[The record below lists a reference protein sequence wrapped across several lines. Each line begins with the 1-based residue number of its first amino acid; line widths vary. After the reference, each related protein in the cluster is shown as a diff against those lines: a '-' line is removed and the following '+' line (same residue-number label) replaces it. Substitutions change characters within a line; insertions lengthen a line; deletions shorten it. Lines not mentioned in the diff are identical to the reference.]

1 MLDGYAG
8 WDKDFRIKIRVVCT
22 RAYHALFMHN
32 MLIRPTKQ
40 ELETDFH
47 AGADY
52 YIFNAGEFHANKNIK
67 GITDISSVALNFQQR
82 KMVILGTQY
91 AGEMKKGVFT
101 IMNYLMPKQ
110 GNLSLHSSCNEGKS
124 GDVTLFFGLSGTG
137 KTALSADPHRK
148 LIGDDEHVWGENG
161 VFNIEGG
168 CYAKAVGLTYEKEP
182 DIYKAIK

>member
-1 MLDGYAG
+1 MDLAQLYVLDGYAG
-8 WDKDFRIKIRVVCT
+8 WDPHYRIKIRVVCT

-32 MLIRPTKQ
+32 MLIRPTEKQ
-40 ELETDFH
+40 LETDFH
-47 AGADY
+47 DGADY

-67 GITDISSVALNFQQR
+67 GITDISSVSINFQQR

-110 GNLSLHSSCNEGKS
+110 GQLPLHSSANEGEK

-137 KTALSADPHRK
+137 KTSLSADTKRK
-148 LIGDDEHVWGENG
+148 LIGDDEHVWGDNG
-161 VFNIEGG
+161 VFNMEGG
-168 CYAKAVGLTYEKEP
+168 CYAKAVGLTHEK
-182 DIYKAIK
+182 